1 MAWPLLINGRR
12 YHKPWPGQ
20 GFYIEWAHMVRHHLP
35 KIILTILLASP
46 LLVRA
51 QSPWQA
57 QPSWHWQNDY
67 LDQLS
72 LRYPGLALSQMSL
85 PLRNNVKIDE
95 SSYQIKDQAANSF
108 WFNKL
113 SSSTVFQ
120 RASRSPFVFAQLG
133 FSGRS
138 QTLPPD
144 LGIERNF
151 IEAHSQ
157 VGVRS
162 FLGIF
167 PSPAISFVNV
177 MRVDRGVADE
187 PEYLGKRWRDITGLT
202 EQAYVNFD
210 KGKYRLKFGRDYMK
224 WGRGFDSSLLLS
236 DYSRALDHLHFQFDL
251 QRLRFVYLAAKLDP
265 WRLPDSL
272 AQSLR
277 TEFASRYLAAGR
289 LEAEVLPQRLR
300 LAFSQMVLYG
310 GPHRRFEWLMLNPL
324 LLYHGEQLNGD
335 LNANTAIAFDA
346 MFMPKAG
353 VEIYGQW
360 LIDDFQIENV
370 DSTDLEPN
378 EWGMLIGGRVAE
390 PFGLKG
396 ATIGLEYTRVA
407 NRTYKTKRDWE
418 KFWHR
423 QQPLAHYLG
432 NDFDRWLL
440 HASTYTG
447 RQVWTQFVFE
457 YRRRGEGRIAT
468 AFDQPWLA
476 VPAGQSYHEEFPS
489 GIVERSLHLRWQAR
503 WHPTANLAVSF
514 LTMFSHYNNYQNQSS
529 VKQSE
534 RYFVVSMFWENA
546 FSRVF
551 GF

>member
-1 MAWPLLINGRR
+1 
-12 YHKPWPGQ
+12 
-20 GFYIEWAHMVRHHLP
+20 MVRHHLP
-35 KIILTILLASP
+35 KVILTILLASP

-51 QSPWQA
+51 QSPWQT
-57 QPSWHWQNDY
+57 QPSWHWQNGCF
-67 LDQLS
+67 DQFS
-72 LRYPGLALSQMSL
+72 LRHAELALSQMSL
-85 PLRNNVKIDE
+85 PLRRHVGGEEYFTQSKNE
-95 SSYQIKDQAANSF
+95 RAGGF
-108 WFNKL
+108 WFDKL
-113 SSSTVFQ
+113 PSPAVFQ
-120 RASRSPFVFAQLG
+120 DSSHRPFALAQLG

-138 QTLPPD
+138 QTLPLD
-144 LGIERNF
+144 LGGAGNF

-162 FLGIF
+162 FVGAY
-167 PSPAISFVNV
+167 PSPALSLINV

-202 EQAYVNFD
+202 EQAYINYD
-210 KGKYRLKFGRDYMK
+210 KGKYRLKFGRDYVK

-236 DYSRALDHLHFQFDL
+236 DYSRALDHIHFQFDL

-265 WRLPDSL
+265 LRLPDSL
-272 AQSLR
+272 AQILR
-277 TEFASRYLAAGR
+277 TEFAPRYLAAGR
-289 LEAEVLPQRLR
+289 LEAEILPQRLR

-335 LNANTAIAFDA
+335 LNGNTAIAFDA
-346 MFMPKAG
+346 LFMPRAG

-378 EWGMLIGGRVAE
+378 EWGMLIGGRIAE
-390 PFGLKG
+390 PFGLNG
-396 ATIGLEYTRVA
+396 ATLGLEYTRVA

-418 KFWHR
+418 KFLHR
-423 QQPLAHYLG
+423 QQPLAHFLG
-432 NDFDRWLL
+432 NDFDRWLA
-440 HASTYTG
+440 HASAYTG

-468 AFDQPWLA
+468 AFDQPWLV
-476 VPAGQSYHEEFPS
+476 VPAGQSYHENFPT
-489 GIVERSLHLRWQAR
+489 GTVERSLHLRWQAR
-503 WHPTANLAVSF
+503 WHPTANLAISF

-529 VKQSE
+529 VKQNDK
-534 RYFVVSMFWENA
+534 YFVMSLFWENA

-551 GF
+551 EF

>member
-1 MAWPLLINGRR
+1 
-12 YHKPWPGQ
+12 
-20 GFYIEWAHMVRHHLP
+20 MVRHHLP
-35 KIILTILLASP
+35 KIILIFLLVSP
-46 LLVRA
+46 LAGNA
-51 QSPWQA
+51 QSPFWPR
-57 QPSWHWQNDY
+57 PSWHWANDY
-67 LDQLS
+67 LDQLN
-72 LRYPGLALSQMSL
+72 LRHPGVAFSQMSL
-85 PLRNNVKIDE
+85 PLRRNVGLEEYFKHSQDDR
-95 SSYQIKDQAANSF
+95 SKDFLFS
-108 WFNKL
+108 KL
-113 SSSTVFQ
+113 SSPAVFQ
-120 RASRSPFVFAQLG
+120 DSSHQPFAAAQLG
-133 FSGRS
+133 FYGRS

-144 LGIERNF
+144 FGIAGNF

-167 PSPAISFVNV
+167 LSPALSFVNV

-202 EQAYVNFD
+202 EQAYVNYD
-210 KGKYRLKFGRDYMK
+210 KGQYRLKFGRDYVK

-236 DYSRALDHLHFQFDL
+236 DYSRALDHIHFQFDL

-265 WRLPDSL
+265 LRLPDSL
-272 AQSLR
+272 AQILR
-277 TEFASRYLAAGR
+277 TQFAPRYLTAGR
-289 LEAEVLPQRLR
+289 LEAEILPQRLR

-310 GPHRRFEWLMLNPL
+310 GPHRRFEWIMLNPL

-360 LIDDFQIENV
+360 LTDDFQIENI

-378 EWGMLIGGRVAE
+378 EWGMLLGGRVAE
-390 PFGLKG
+390 PFGLNG
-396 ATIGLEYTRVA
+396 TTIGVEYTRVA

-418 KFWHR
+418 KFLHR
-423 QQPLAHYLG
+423 RQPLAHFLG
-432 NDFDRWLL
+432 NDFDRWLA
-440 HASTYTG
+440 HASAYTG
-447 RQVWTQFVFE
+447 RQVWTQLVFE

-468 AFDQPWLA
+468 AFDQPWLV

-489 GIVERSLHLRWQAR
+489 GTVERSLHLRWQAR

-529 VKQSE
+529 IKQNDK
-534 RYFVVSMFWENA
+534 YFVVSLFWQNA

>member
-1 MAWPLLINGRR
+1 MAR
-12 YHKPWPGQ
+12 YHLSK
-20 GFYIEWAHMVRHHLP
+20 V
-35 KIILTILLASP
+35 ILTILLALP
-46 LLVRA
+46 FAVRA
-51 QSPWQA
+51 QGPWRT
-57 QPSWHWQNDY
+57 QPTWHWQNDY

-72 LRYPGLALSQMSL
+72 LRYPELALSQMSL
-85 PLRNNVKIDE
+85 PLRNNVELDE
-95 SSYQIKDQAANSF
+95 SSYQSKDQSANSF
-108 WFNKL
+108 WFSIL

-120 RASRSPFVFAQLG
+120 RASRSPFVFAQLA

-138 QTLPPD
+138 QTPPA
-144 LGIERNF
+144 LGIAGNF
-151 IEAHSQ
+151 IEAHSR

-177 MRVDRGVADE
+177 MRVDRSVAE
-187 PEYLGKRWRDITGLT
+187 EAEYVGKRWRGVTGLT
-202 EQAYVNFD
+202 EQAYINYD
-210 KGKYRLKFGRDYMK
+210 KGKYRLKFGRDYVK

-251 QRLRFVYLAAKLDP
+251 RCLRFVYLAAQLDP

-272 AQSLR
+272 AQALR
-277 TEFASRYLAAGR
+277 TEFASRALAAGR
-289 LEAEVLPQRLR
+289 LEAEILPQRLR
-300 LAFSQMVLYG
+300 LAFSQMVLHG
-310 GPHRRFEWLMLNPL
+310 GPQRRFEWIMLNPL

-346 MFMPKAG
+346 LFMPRAG
-353 VEIYGQW
+353 LEIYGQW

-378 EWGMLIGGRVAE
+378 EWGLLVGGRLAD
-390 PFGLKG
+390 PFGFRGVTL
-396 ATIGLEYTRVA
+396 GLEYTRVA

-440 HASTYTG
+440 HASAYTG
-447 RQVWTQFVFE
+447 RHVWTQFVFE
-457 YRRRGEGRIAT
+457 YRRRGQGRIDT
-468 AFDQPWLA
+468 PFDQPWLT
-476 VPAGQSYHEEFPS
+476 VPPGQSYQEAFPS
-489 GIVERSLHLRWQAR
+489 GIVARSLHLRWQAR
-503 WHPTANLAVSF
+503 WHPTATLAVSF

-529 VKQSE
+529 VQQSSK
-534 RYFVVSMFWENA
+534 YFVVSMFWENA

>member
-1 MAWPLLINGRR
+1 
-12 YHKPWPGQ
+12 
-20 GFYIEWAHMVRHHLP
+20 MVRHHLP

-46 LLVRA
+46 LLVRP
-51 QSPWQA
+51 QSLWRTQPTWQ
-57 QPSWHWQNDY
+57 WQNDY

-95 SSYQIKDQAANSF
+95 SSFQTKDQSANSF
-108 WFNKL
+108 WFDRL
-113 SSSTVFQ
+113 SSRAVFQ
-120 RASRSPFVFAQLG
+120 DSSQRAFVLTQLG

-138 QTLPPD
+138 QTLPPE
-144 LGIERNF
+144 LGGDGNF
-151 IEAHSQ
+151 IEAQSQ
-157 VGVRS
+157 VGARNFV
-162 FLGIF
+162 GIY
-167 PSPAISFVNV
+167 PSPAFSLVNV

-187 PEYLGKRWRDITGLT
+187 PEYVGKRWRDITGLT

-251 QRLRFVYLAAKLDP
+251 QRFRLVYLAAKLDP
-265 WRLPDSL
+265 MRLPDSL
-272 AQSLR
+272 ARSMR

-289 LEAEVLPQRLR
+289 LEAEILPQRLR

-310 GPHRRFEWLMLNPL
+310 GPQRRFEWIMLNPL

-390 PFGLKG
+390 PFGLKST
-396 ATIGLEYTRVA
+396 TIGLEYTRVA

-418 KFWHR
+418 KFLHR
-423 QQPLAHYLG
+423 QQPLAHFLG

-440 HASTYTG
+440 HASTYAG

-457 YRRRGEGRIAT
+457 YRRRGEGRIST

-476 VPAGQSYHEEFPS
+476 VPTGQSYHENFPS

-503 WHPTANLAVSF
+503 WHPTTNLAVSF
-514 LTMFSHYNNYQNQSS
+514 LTMFSHYNHYQNLAS
-529 VKQSE
+529 VKQSD
-534 RYFVVSMFWENA
+534 RYFIVSMFWENA

-551 GF
+551 EF